1 MNSRSA
7 EAQDIVNERQ
17 CEETRLHT
25 LATHR
30 DVSQANASL
39 RISTQLWLHIWRVLS
54 SSPSKENAFTSVPAL
69 VPTVSTTS
77 CERWPALPL
86 PHETDVD
93 VDQAV
98 VEQMLLASCAE
109 TE

>member
-17 CEETRLHT
+17 PEETRLHT

-39 RISTQLWLHIWRVLS
+39 RISTLATYLAGAEFV
-54 SSPSKENAFTSVPAL
+54 
-69 VPTVSTTS
+69 TVEGKCVYKCS
-77 CERWPALPL
+77 CTCADCK
-86 PHETDVD
+86 HD
-93 VDQAV
+93 
-98 VEQMLLASCAE
+98 LLREMAGAAAAA
-109 TE
+109 